1 MYEFKL
7 KLPYKL
13 KRAEII
19 PAESFSSESFV
30 PFSEFSD
37 SELNNDFDRYKS
49 EEKPEPFDLADLLN
63 VIPKVQRTIF
73 YEERAI
79 PFQSPPVQISLE
91 KLNKNFVPVSEV
103 QAEVQHAYDKGFDD
117 ARQMT
122 RKTFEIE
129 LEKRE
134 HWIRSIDKLLTN
146 LRAKFVNELKKLE
159 QNLVPLAIMVAEHIL
174 QREVTAHSEIVIEQA
189 KKAIQAIH
197 NDMVFKIHLHPYTL
211 EILKNVKSSLVADNS
226 KLENTLIVSN
236 DEVDPGS
243 CIIETSS
250 GIIDASFKAQLE
262 KIKNSLL
269 KIPPDESNYF
279 FDESYDED
287 YKPGENKGVI
297 TKNDDLSDIP
307 D

>member
-7 KLPYKL
+7 KLPNKL

-19 PAESFSSESFV
+19 PAESFTTDRLV
-30 PFSEFSD
+30 PFSEFAD
-37 SELNNDFDRYKS
+37 SELNYNFDINN
-49 EEKPEPFDLADLLN
+49 ETNEPEPFDLSEILN
-63 VIPKVQRTIF
+63 VIPKIQRTII

-79 PFQSPPVQISLE
+79 PFQSKPIQISLE
-91 KLNKNFVPVSEV
+91 KLNKNLVPVSDV
-103 QAEVQHAYDKGFDD
+103 QIEVQHAYDKGFDD

-134 HWIRSIDKLLTN
+134 HWIRNIDKLLTN
-146 LRAKFVNELKKLE
+146 LRSKFVNELKKLE

-279 FDESYDED
+279 FDENIE
-287 YKPGENKGVI
+287 
-297 TKNDDLSDIP
+297 DDLKTENSELKIDNEDFSDIP

>member
-7 KLPYKL
+7 KLPNKI

-19 PAESFSSESFV
+19 PSESFNTEKLI

-37 SELNNDFDRYKS
+37 SELNTVFDSYRD
-49 EEKPEPFDLADLLN
+49 EEKPEPFDLAELLS
-63 VIPKVQRTIF
+63 VIPKTHRTIF
-73 YEERAI
+73 YEERAAPI
-79 PFQSPPVQISLE
+79 QSKPVQISLD
-91 KLNKNFVPVSEV
+91 KLNKNLVPVSEV
-103 QAEVQHAYDKGFDD
+103 QVEIQHAYDKGFDD

-134 HWIRSIDKLLTN
+134 HWIKNIDKLLIN
-146 LRAKFVNELKKLE
+146 LRAKFVNELKKLD

-174 QREVTAHSEIVIEQA
+174 QREVTAHSDIVIEQA

-262 KIKNSLL
+262 KIKKSLL

-279 FDESYDED
+279 FDESNDENL
-287 YKPGENKGVI
+287 KPDDESDVEENE
-297 TKNDDLSDIP
+297 DFSDIP

>member
-1 MYEFKL
+1 MHEFKL
-7 KLPYKL
+7 KLKNKL
-13 KRAEII
+13 RRAEII
-19 PAESFSSESFV
+19 PAESFRTERLV
-30 PFSEFSD
+30 PFSEFTD
-37 SELNNDFDRYKS
+37 SELNNDFDS
-49 EEKPEPFDLADLLN
+49 ELYNEKPEPFDLSELLS
-63 VIPKVQRTIF
+63 VIQKTPRTIF
-73 YEERAI
+73 YEERSVPI
-79 PFQSPPVQISLE
+79 QSKPIQISLE
-91 KLNKNFVPVSEV
+91 KLNKNMVPVSEV
-103 QAEVQHAYDKGFDD
+103 QVEIQHAYDKGFDD

-134 HWIRSIDKLLTN
+134 HWIRNIDKLIID

-159 QNLVPLAIMVAEHIL
+159 QNLVPLATMVAEHIL
-174 QREVTAHSEIVIEQA
+174 QREVTAHSDIVIEQT

-197 NDMVFKIHLHPYTL
+197 NDMIFKIHLHPYTL

-262 KIKNSLL
+262 KIKKSLL
-269 KIPPDESNYF
+269 KIPPDESHYF
-279 FDESYDED
+279 FDETSED
-287 YKPGENKGVI
+287 GIMPEDDSFDIENE
-297 TKNDDLSDIP
+297 DFSDIP

>member
-7 KLPYKL
+7 KLPNKL

-19 PAESFSSESFV
+19 PAEKFNPENLV

-37 SELNNDFDRYKS
+37 EEYFDGYDVFSEKNA
-49 EEKPEPFDLADLLN
+49 PEPFDLSELLS
-63 VIPKVQRTIF
+63 VIPRYQRTII

-79 PFQSPPVQISLE
+79 PLNSKPIQISLD
-91 KLNKNFVPVSEV
+91 KVNKNLVPLSEV
-103 QAEVQHAYDKGFDD
+103 QVEVQHAYDKGFDD

-134 HWIRSIDKLLTN
+134 HWIRNIDKLILN

-174 QREVTAHSEIVIEQA
+174 QREVTSHSDIAIEQTR
-189 KKAIQAIH
+189 KAIQAIR
-197 NDMVFKIHLHPYTL
+197 NDMIFKIHLHPYTI
-211 EILKNVKSSLVADNS
+211 EILRNVKSSLFSDNS
-226 KLENTLIVSN
+226 KLENTMIVSN
-236 DEVDPGS
+236 EEVDPGS

-279 FDESYDED
+279 FDDNIDEELKSD
-287 YKPGENKGVI
+287 DDGSSFEN
-297 TKNDDLSDIP
+297 NDFSDLP

>member
-7 KLPYKL
+7 KLPNKI

-19 PAESFSSESFV
+19 PSESFNTEKLI

-37 SELNNDFDRYKS
+37 SELNTVFDSYRD
-49 EEKPEPFDLADLLN
+49 EEKPEPFDLAELLS
-63 VIPKVQRTIF
+63 VIPKTQRTIF
-73 YEERAI
+73 YEERAAPI
-79 PFQSPPVQISLE
+79 QSKPVQISLD
-91 KLNKNFVPVSEV
+91 KLNKNLVPVSEV
-103 QAEVQHAYDKGFDD
+103 QVEIQHAYDKGFDD

-134 HWIRSIDKLLTN
+134 HWIKNIDKLLIN
-146 LRAKFVNELKKLE
+146 LRAKFVNELKKLD

-174 QREVTAHSEIVIEQA
+174 QREVTAHSDIVIEQA

-262 KIKNSLL
+262 KIKKSLL

-279 FDESYDED
+279 FDESNDENL
-287 YKPGENKGVI
+287 KPDDESDVEENE
-297 TKNDDLSDIP
+297 DFSDIP

>member
-7 KLPYKL
+7 KLPDKI
-13 KRAEII
+13 KRVEII
-19 PAESFSSESFV
+19 PAESFNTEKLI
-30 PFSEFSD
+30 PFSEFTD
-37 SELNNDFDRYKS
+37 SELNTVFDSYRDD
-49 EEKPEPFDLADLLN
+49 EKPEPFDLTELLS
-63 VIPKVQRTIF
+63 VIPGAQRTIF
-73 YEERAI
+73 YEERAAPI
-79 PFQSPPVQISLE
+79 QSKPVQISLD
-91 KLNKNFVPVSEV
+91 KLNKNLVPLTEV
-103 QAEVQHAYDKGFDD
+103 QVEIQHAYDKGFDD

-134 HWIRSIDKLLTN
+134 HWIRNIDKLLIN
-146 LRAKFVNELKKLE
+146 LRAKFVNELKKLD

-174 QREVTAHSEIVIEQA
+174 QREVTAHSDIVIEQA

-262 KIKNSLL
+262 KIKKSLL

-279 FDESYDED
+279 FDETNEDDLKPEDDNIAED
-287 YKPGENKGVI
+287 YENI
-297 TKNDDLSDIP
+297 SDVP

>member
-7 KLPYKL
+7 KLPNKI
-13 KRAEII
+13 KHAEII
-19 PAESFSSESFV
+19 PSESFNTEKLI

-37 SELNNDFDRYKS
+37 SELNTVFDSYRD
-49 EEKPEPFDLADLLN
+49 EEKPEPFDLAELLS
-63 VIPKVQRTIF
+63 VIPKTQRTIF
-73 YEERAI
+73 YEERAAPI
-79 PFQSPPVQISLE
+79 QSKPVQISLD
-91 KLNKNFVPVSEV
+91 KLNKNLVPLTEV
-103 QAEVQHAYDKGFDD
+103 QVEIQHAYDKGFDD

-134 HWIRSIDKLLTN
+134 HWIKNIDKLLIN
-146 LRAKFVNELKKLE
+146 LRAKFVNELKKLD

-174 QREVTAHSEIVIEQA
+174 QREVTAHSDIVIEQA

-262 KIKNSLL
+262 KIKKSLL

-279 FDESYDED
+279 FDETNDENL
-287 YKPGENKGVI
+287 KPEDESDAEENE
-297 TKNDDLSDIP
+297 DFSDIP